1 MHLYQLTYLEIII
14 RLIIAIL
21 MGGAIGFEREY
32 KSRPAGMR
40 THILVCVGATLLAL
54 IQEQITAQTVD
65 FAQAQPKLI
74 QILTADQTR
83 IIAQIVSGIG
93 FLGAGTI
100 IMTKQTVKGLTTA
113 ASVWAVAAVGIALG
127 SGLYVIAVTGF
138 IAIMIALAV
147 ISYLV
152 PLPRIRRLQ
161 VEIENGE
168 ETVAY
173 IQKFLKER
181 QVLIENLDLKI
192 TRETIEAKRKYLIMF
207 TLTVPKDVDED
218 KLVIELSDHI
228 EKELF
233 EKRIWLDKEVL
244 YNDAAIAR
252 TMPGVIALNNA
263 LLVGKRVN
271 GVIGMLT
278 AGFGSIFPAVF
289 LMSVA
294 TYFYQLLPNS
304 GPILTALMAIRATSC
319 AFLFAACYS
328 LASYTLETP
337 LLKITAL
344 GSLILSFFL

>member
-218 KLVIELSDHI
+218 KLVIELSDHKDILMIQII
-228 EKELF
+228 E
-233 EKRIWLDKEVL
+233 
-244 YNDAAIAR
+244 
-252 TMPGVIALNNA
+252 
-263 LLVGKRVN
+263 
-271 GVIGMLT
+271 
-278 AGFGSIFPAVF
+278 
-289 LMSVA
+289 
-294 TYFYQLLPNS
+294 
-304 GPILTALMAIRATSC
+304 
-319 AFLFAACYS
+319 
-328 LASYTLETP
+328 
-337 LLKITAL
+337 
-344 GSLILSFFL
+344 

>member
-1 MHLYQLTYLEIII
+1 
-14 RLIIAIL
+14 

-40 THILVCVGATLLAL
+40 THILVCVGTTLLAL

-83 IIAQIVSGIG
+83 IIAQIVSEIG

-168 ETVAY
+168 ETIAY

-218 KLVIELSDHI
+218 KLVIELSDYI
-228 EKELF
+228 EKELC

-244 YNDAAIAR
+244 YNDAAIAQ

-278 AGFGSIFPAVF
+278 AGFGSIF
-289 LMSVA
+289 
-294 TYFYQLLPNS
+294 QW
-304 GPILTALMAIRATSC
+304 
-319 AFLFAACYS
+319 YS
-328 LASYTLETP
+328 
-337 LLKITAL
+337 
-344 GSLILSFFL
+344 

>member
-14 RLIIAIL
+14 RLVMAII

-65 FAQAQPKLI
+65 FAQAQSKLM

-127 SGLYVIAVTGF
+127 SGLYVIAITGF
-138 IAIMIALAV
+138 VAIMLALAV

-168 ETVAY
+168 ETVNY
-173 IQKFLKER
+173 IQNFLK
-181 QVLIENLDLKI
+181 QQQILIEDLDLKI
-192 TRETIEAKRKYLIMF
+192 TREAIKSERKYLIMF
-207 TLTVPKDVDED
+207 TLAVPKDIDED
-218 KLVIELSDHI
+218 KLVIELSNNEDILMIQII
-228 EKELF
+228 E
-233 EKRIWLDKEVL
+233 
-244 YNDAAIAR
+244 
-252 TMPGVIALNNA
+252 
-263 LLVGKRVN
+263 
-271 GVIGMLT
+271 
-278 AGFGSIFPAVF
+278 
-289 LMSVA
+289 
-294 TYFYQLLPNS
+294 
-304 GPILTALMAIRATSC
+304 
-319 AFLFAACYS
+319 
-328 LASYTLETP
+328 
-337 LLKITAL
+337 
-344 GSLILSFFL
+344 

>member
-1 MHLYQLTYLEIII
+1 MHHYQLTYLEIII
-14 RLIIAIL
+14 RLVMAII

-65 FAQAQPKLI
+65 FAQAQPKLM

-127 SGLYVIAVTGF
+127 SGLYVIAITGF
-138 IAIMIALAV
+138 VAIMLALAV

-168 ETVAY
+168 ETVNY
-173 IQKFLKER
+173 IQNFLK
-181 QVLIENLDLKI
+181 QQQILIEDLDLKI
-192 TRETIEAKRKYLIMF
+192 TREAIKSERKYLIMF
-207 TLTVPKDVDED
+207 TLAVPKDIDED
-218 KLVIELSDHI
+218 KLVIELSNNEDILMIQII
-228 EKELF
+228 E
-233 EKRIWLDKEVL
+233 
-244 YNDAAIAR
+244 
-252 TMPGVIALNNA
+252 
-263 LLVGKRVN
+263 
-271 GVIGMLT
+271 
-278 AGFGSIFPAVF
+278 
-289 LMSVA
+289 
-294 TYFYQLLPNS
+294 
-304 GPILTALMAIRATSC
+304 
-319 AFLFAACYS
+319 
-328 LASYTLETP
+328 
-337 LLKITAL
+337 
-344 GSLILSFFL
+344 

>member
-14 RLIIAIL
+14 RLVMAII
-21 MGGAIGFEREY
+21 MGGVIGFEREY

-65 FAQAQPKLI
+65 FAQAQPKLM

-127 SGLYVIAVTGF
+127 SGLYVIAIAGF
-138 IAIMIALAV
+138 VAIMLALAV

-168 ETVAY
+168 ETVNY
-173 IQKFLKER
+173 IQNFLK
-181 QVLIENLDLKI
+181 QQQILIEDLDLKI
-192 TRETIEAKRKYLIMF
+192 TREAIKSERKYLIMF
-207 TLTVPKDVDED
+207 TLAVPKDIDED
-218 KLVIELSDHI
+218 KLVIELSNNEDILMIQII
-228 EKELF
+228 E
-233 EKRIWLDKEVL
+233 
-244 YNDAAIAR
+244 
-252 TMPGVIALNNA
+252 
-263 LLVGKRVN
+263 
-271 GVIGMLT
+271 
-278 AGFGSIFPAVF
+278 
-289 LMSVA
+289 
-294 TYFYQLLPNS
+294 
-304 GPILTALMAIRATSC
+304 
-319 AFLFAACYS
+319 
-328 LASYTLETP
+328 
-337 LLKITAL
+337 
-344 GSLILSFFL
+344 

>member
-1 MHLYQLTYLEIII
+1 MAII
-14 RLIIAIL
+14 

-65 FAQAQPKLI
+65 FAQAQPKLM

-127 SGLYVIAVTGF
+127 SGLYVIAITGF
-138 IAIMIALAV
+138 VAIMLALAV

-168 ETVAY
+168 ETVNY
-173 IQKFLKER
+173 IQNFLK
-181 QVLIENLDLKI
+181 QQQILIEDLDLKI
-192 TRETIEAKRKYLIMF
+192 TREAIKSERKYLIMF
-207 TLTVPKDVDED
+207 TLAVPKDIDED
-218 KLVIELSDHI
+218 KLVIELSNNEDILMIQII
-228 EKELF
+228 E
-233 EKRIWLDKEVL
+233 
-244 YNDAAIAR
+244 
-252 TMPGVIALNNA
+252 
-263 LLVGKRVN
+263 
-271 GVIGMLT
+271 
-278 AGFGSIFPAVF
+278 
-289 LMSVA
+289 
-294 TYFYQLLPNS
+294 
-304 GPILTALMAIRATSC
+304 
-319 AFLFAACYS
+319 
-328 LASYTLETP
+328 
-337 LLKITAL
+337 
-344 GSLILSFFL
+344 

>member
-14 RLIIAIL
+14 RLVMAII

-65 FAQAQPKLI
+65 FAQAQPKLM

-127 SGLYVIAVTGF
+127 SGLYVIAITGF
-138 IAIMIALAV
+138 VAIMLALAV

-168 ETVAY
+168 ETVNY
-173 IQKFLKER
+173 IQNFLK
-181 QVLIENLDLKI
+181 QQQILIEDLDLKI
-192 TRETIEAKRKYLIMF
+192 TREAIKSERKYLIMF
-207 TLTVPKDVDED
+207 TLAVPKDVDED
-218 KLVIELSDHI
+218 KLVIELSNNEDILMIQII
-228 EKELF
+228 E
-233 EKRIWLDKEVL
+233 
-244 YNDAAIAR
+244 
-252 TMPGVIALNNA
+252 
-263 LLVGKRVN
+263 
-271 GVIGMLT
+271 
-278 AGFGSIFPAVF
+278 
-289 LMSVA
+289 
-294 TYFYQLLPNS
+294 
-304 GPILTALMAIRATSC
+304 
-319 AFLFAACYS
+319 
-328 LASYTLETP
+328 
-337 LLKITAL
+337 
-344 GSLILSFFL
+344 

>member
-14 RLIIAIL
+14 RLVMAII

-65 FAQAQPKLI
+65 FAQAQPKLM

-127 SGLYVIAVTGF
+127 SGLYVIAITGF
-138 IAIMIALAV
+138 VAIMLALAV

-168 ETVAY
+168 ETVNY
-173 IQKFLKER
+173 IQNFLK
-181 QVLIENLDLKI
+181 QQQILIEDLDLKI
-192 TRETIEAKRKYLIMF
+192 TREAIKSERKYLIMF

-218 KLVIELSDHI
+218 KLVIELSNNEDILMIQII
-228 EKELF
+228 E
-233 EKRIWLDKEVL
+233 
-244 YNDAAIAR
+244 
-252 TMPGVIALNNA
+252 
-263 LLVGKRVN
+263 
-271 GVIGMLT
+271 
-278 AGFGSIFPAVF
+278 
-289 LMSVA
+289 
-294 TYFYQLLPNS
+294 
-304 GPILTALMAIRATSC
+304 
-319 AFLFAACYS
+319 
-328 LASYTLETP
+328 
-337 LLKITAL
+337 
-344 GSLILSFFL
+344 

>member
-14 RLIIAIL
+14 RLVMAII

-65 FAQAQPKLI
+65 FAQAQSKLM

-127 SGLYVIAVTGF
+127 SGLYVIAITGF
-138 IAIMIALAV
+138 VAIMLALAV

-168 ETVAY
+168 ETVNY
-173 IQKFLKER
+173 IQNFLE
-181 QVLIENLDLKI
+181 QQQILIEDLDLKI
-192 TRETIEAKRKYLIMF
+192 TREAIKSKRKYLIMF
-207 TLTVPKDVDED
+207 TLAVPKDIDED
-218 KLVIELSDHI
+218 KLVIELSNNEDILMIQII
-228 EKELF
+228 E
-233 EKRIWLDKEVL
+233 
-244 YNDAAIAR
+244 
-252 TMPGVIALNNA
+252 
-263 LLVGKRVN
+263 
-271 GVIGMLT
+271 
-278 AGFGSIFPAVF
+278 
-289 LMSVA
+289 
-294 TYFYQLLPNS
+294 
-304 GPILTALMAIRATSC
+304 
-319 AFLFAACYS
+319 
-328 LASYTLETP
+328 
-337 LLKITAL
+337 
-344 GSLILSFFL
+344 

>member
-14 RLIIAIL
+14 RLVIAII
-21 MGGAIGFEREY
+21 MGGVIGFEREY

-65 FAQAQPKLI
+65 FAQAQPKLM

-127 SGLYVIAVTGF
+127 SGLYVIAITGF
-138 IAIMIALAV
+138 VAIMLALAV

-168 ETVAY
+168 ETVNY
-173 IQKFLKER
+173 IQNFLK
-181 QVLIENLDLKI
+181 QQQILIEDLDLKI
-192 TRETIEAKRKYLIMF
+192 TREAIKSERKYLIMF
-207 TLTVPKDVDED
+207 TLAVPKDIDED
-218 KLVIELSDHI
+218 KLVIELSNNEDILMIQII
-228 EKELF
+228 E
-233 EKRIWLDKEVL
+233 
-244 YNDAAIAR
+244 
-252 TMPGVIALNNA
+252 
-263 LLVGKRVN
+263 
-271 GVIGMLT
+271 
-278 AGFGSIFPAVF
+278 
-289 LMSVA
+289 
-294 TYFYQLLPNS
+294 
-304 GPILTALMAIRATSC
+304 
-319 AFLFAACYS
+319 
-328 LASYTLETP
+328 
-337 LLKITAL
+337 
-344 GSLILSFFL
+344 

>member
-14 RLIIAIL
+14 RLVMAII

-65 FAQAQPKLI
+65 FAQAQPKLM

-127 SGLYVIAVTGF
+127 SGLYVIAITGF
-138 IAIMIALAV
+138 VAIMLALAV

-168 ETVAY
+168 ETVNY
-173 IQKFLKER
+173 IQNLLK
-181 QVLIENLDLKI
+181 QQQILIEDLDLKI
-192 TRETIEAKRKYLIMF
+192 TREAIKSERKYLIMF
-207 TLTVPKDVDED
+207 TLAVPKDIDED
-218 KLVIELSDHI
+218 KLVIELSNNEDILMIQII
-228 EKELF
+228 E
-233 EKRIWLDKEVL
+233 
-244 YNDAAIAR
+244 
-252 TMPGVIALNNA
+252 
-263 LLVGKRVN
+263 
-271 GVIGMLT
+271 
-278 AGFGSIFPAVF
+278 
-289 LMSVA
+289 
-294 TYFYQLLPNS
+294 
-304 GPILTALMAIRATSC
+304 
-319 AFLFAACYS
+319 
-328 LASYTLETP
+328 
-337 LLKITAL
+337 
-344 GSLILSFFL
+344 

>member
-1 MHLYQLTYLEIII
+1 MHHYQLTYLEIII
-14 RLIIAIL
+14 RLVAAII

-40 THILVCVGATLLAL
+40 THILVCVGAALLAL

-65 FAQAQPKLI
+65 FAQSQPKLM

-83 IIAQIVSGIG
+83 IIAQVVSGIG

-127 SGLYVIAVTGF
+127 SGLYVIALTGF

-161 VEIENGE
+161 VEIEHGE

-173 IQKFLKER
+173 IQSFLKER

-192 TRETIEAKRKYLIMF
+192 TRETIESERKYLIML

-218 KLVIELSDHI
+218 KLVIELSDNKDILMIQII
-228 EKELF
+228 E
-233 EKRIWLDKEVL
+233 
-244 YNDAAIAR
+244 
-252 TMPGVIALNNA
+252 
-263 LLVGKRVN
+263 
-271 GVIGMLT
+271 
-278 AGFGSIFPAVF
+278 
-289 LMSVA
+289 
-294 TYFYQLLPNS
+294 
-304 GPILTALMAIRATSC
+304 
-319 AFLFAACYS
+319 
-328 LASYTLETP
+328 
-337 LLKITAL
+337 
-344 GSLILSFFL
+344 

>member
-14 RLIIAIL
+14 RLVMAII

-65 FAQAQPKLI
+65 FAQAQPKLM

-127 SGLYVIAVTGF
+127 SGLYVIAITGF
-138 IAIMIALAV
+138 VAIMLALAV

-161 VEIENGE
+161 IEIENGE
-168 ETVAY
+168 ETVNY
-173 IQKFLKER
+173 IQNFLK
-181 QVLIENLDLKI
+181 QQQILIEDLDLKI
-192 TRETIEAKRKYLIMF
+192 TREAIKSERKYLIMF
-207 TLTVPKDVDED
+207 TLAVPKDIDED
-218 KLVIELSDHI
+218 KLVIELSNNEDILMIQII
-228 EKELF
+228 E
-233 EKRIWLDKEVL
+233 
-244 YNDAAIAR
+244 
-252 TMPGVIALNNA
+252 
-263 LLVGKRVN
+263 
-271 GVIGMLT
+271 
-278 AGFGSIFPAVF
+278 
-289 LMSVA
+289 
-294 TYFYQLLPNS
+294 
-304 GPILTALMAIRATSC
+304 
-319 AFLFAACYS
+319 
-328 LASYTLETP
+328 
-337 LLKITAL
+337 
-344 GSLILSFFL
+344 

>member
-14 RLIIAIL
+14 RLVMAII

-65 FAQAQPKLI
+65 FAQAQSKLM

-127 SGLYVIAVTGF
+127 SGLYVIAITGF
-138 IAIMIALAV
+138 VAIILALAV

-168 ETVAY
+168 ETVNY
-173 IQKFLKER
+173 IQNFLK
-181 QVLIENLDLKI
+181 QQQILIEDLDLKI
-192 TRETIEAKRKYLIMF
+192 TREAIKSERKYLIMF
-207 TLTVPKDVDED
+207 TLAVPKDIDED
-218 KLVIELSDHI
+218 KLVIELSNNEDILMIQII
-228 EKELF
+228 E
-233 EKRIWLDKEVL
+233 
-244 YNDAAIAR
+244 
-252 TMPGVIALNNA
+252 
-263 LLVGKRVN
+263 
-271 GVIGMLT
+271 
-278 AGFGSIFPAVF
+278 
-289 LMSVA
+289 
-294 TYFYQLLPNS
+294 
-304 GPILTALMAIRATSC
+304 
-319 AFLFAACYS
+319 
-328 LASYTLETP
+328 
-337 LLKITAL
+337 
-344 GSLILSFFL
+344 

>member
-173 IQKFLKER
+173 IQIFLKER

-192 TRETIEAKRKYLIMF
+192 TRETIEAERKYLIMF
-207 TLTVPKDVDED
+207 TLTVSKDVDED
-218 KLVIELSDHI
+218 KLVIELSENEDILMIQII
-228 EKELF
+228 E
-233 EKRIWLDKEVL
+233 
-244 YNDAAIAR
+244 
-252 TMPGVIALNNA
+252 
-263 LLVGKRVN
+263 
-271 GVIGMLT
+271 
-278 AGFGSIFPAVF
+278 
-289 LMSVA
+289 
-294 TYFYQLLPNS
+294 
-304 GPILTALMAIRATSC
+304 
-319 AFLFAACYS
+319 
-328 LASYTLETP
+328 
-337 LLKITAL
+337 
-344 GSLILSFFL
+344 

>member
-14 RLIIAIL
+14 RLVMAII
-21 MGGAIGFEREY
+21 MGGVIGFEREY

-65 FAQAQPKLI
+65 FAQAQPKLM

-127 SGLYVIAVTGF
+127 SGLYVIAITGF
-138 IAIMIALAV
+138 VAIMLALAV

-168 ETVAY
+168 ETVNY
-173 IQKFLKER
+173 IQNFLK
-181 QVLIENLDLKI
+181 QQQILIEDLDLKI
-192 TRETIEAKRKYLIMF
+192 TREAIKSERKYLIMF
-207 TLTVPKDVDED
+207 TLAVPKDIDED
-218 KLVIELSDHI
+218 KLVIELSNNEDILMIQII
-228 EKELF
+228 E
-233 EKRIWLDKEVL
+233 
-244 YNDAAIAR
+244 
-252 TMPGVIALNNA
+252 
-263 LLVGKRVN
+263 
-271 GVIGMLT
+271 
-278 AGFGSIFPAVF
+278 
-289 LMSVA
+289 
-294 TYFYQLLPNS
+294 
-304 GPILTALMAIRATSC
+304 
-319 AFLFAACYS
+319 
-328 LASYTLETP
+328 
-337 LLKITAL
+337 
-344 GSLILSFFL
+344 

>member
-14 RLIIAIL
+14 RLVMAII

-65 FAQAQPKLI
+65 FAQAQPKLM

-127 SGLYVIAVTGF
+127 SGLYVIAITGF
-138 IAIMIALAV
+138 VAIMLALAV

-168 ETVAY
+168 ETVNY
-173 IQKFLKER
+173 IQNFLK
-181 QVLIENLDLKI
+181 QQQILIEDLDLKI
-192 TRETIEAKRKYLIMF
+192 TREAIKSERKYLIMF
-207 TLTVPKDVDED
+207 TLAVPKDIDED
-218 KLVIELSDHI
+218 KLVIELSNNEDILMIQII
-228 EKELF
+228 E
-233 EKRIWLDKEVL
+233 
-244 YNDAAIAR
+244 
-252 TMPGVIALNNA
+252 
-263 LLVGKRVN
+263 
-271 GVIGMLT
+271 
-278 AGFGSIFPAVF
+278 
-289 LMSVA
+289 
-294 TYFYQLLPNS
+294 
-304 GPILTALMAIRATSC
+304 
-319 AFLFAACYS
+319 
-328 LASYTLETP
+328 
-337 LLKITAL
+337 
-344 GSLILSFFL
+344 

>member
-14 RLIIAIL
+14 RLVMAII

-65 FAQAQPKLI
+65 FAQAQPKLM

-127 SGLYVIAVTGF
+127 SGLYVIAITGF
-138 IAIMIALAV
+138 VAIMLALAV

-161 VEIENGE
+161 VEIENGK
-168 ETVAY
+168 ETVNY
-173 IQKFLKER
+173 IQNFLK
-181 QVLIENLDLKI
+181 QQQILIEDLDLKI
-192 TRETIEAKRKYLIMF
+192 TREAIKSERKYLIMF
-207 TLTVPKDVDED
+207 TLAVPKDIDED
-218 KLVIELSDHI
+218 KLVIELSNNEDILMIQII
-228 EKELF
+228 E
-233 EKRIWLDKEVL
+233 
-244 YNDAAIAR
+244 
-252 TMPGVIALNNA
+252 
-263 LLVGKRVN
+263 
-271 GVIGMLT
+271 
-278 AGFGSIFPAVF
+278 
-289 LMSVA
+289 
-294 TYFYQLLPNS
+294 
-304 GPILTALMAIRATSC
+304 
-319 AFLFAACYS
+319 
-328 LASYTLETP
+328 
-337 LLKITAL
+337 
-344 GSLILSFFL
+344 

>member
-14 RLIIAIL
+14 RLVMAII

-65 FAQAQPKLI
+65 FAQAQPKLM

-127 SGLYVIAVTGF
+127 SGLYVIAITGF
-138 IAIMIALAV
+138 VAIMLALAV

-168 ETVAY
+168 ETVNY
-173 IQKFLKER
+173 IQNFLE
-181 QVLIENLDLKI
+181 QQQILIEDLDLKI
-192 TRETIEAKRKYLIMF
+192 TREAIKSERKYLIMF
-207 TLTVPKDVDED
+207 TLAVPKDIDED
-218 KLVIELSDHI
+218 KLVIELSNNEDILMIQII
-228 EKELF
+228 E
-233 EKRIWLDKEVL
+233 
-244 YNDAAIAR
+244 
-252 TMPGVIALNNA
+252 
-263 LLVGKRVN
+263 
-271 GVIGMLT
+271 
-278 AGFGSIFPAVF
+278 
-289 LMSVA
+289 
-294 TYFYQLLPNS
+294 
-304 GPILTALMAIRATSC
+304 
-319 AFLFAACYS
+319 
-328 LASYTLETP
+328 
-337 LLKITAL
+337 
-344 GSLILSFFL
+344 

>member
-32 KSRPAGMR
+32 KSRPAEMR
-40 THILVCVGATLLAL
+40 THILVCVGTTLLAL

-83 IIAQIVSGIG
+83 IIAQIVSEIG

-168 ETVAY
+168 EPIAY

-218 KLVIELSDHI
+218 KLVIELSDYS
-228 EKELF
+228 EKELC

-244 YNDAAIAR
+244 YNDAAIAQ

-278 AGFGSIFPAVF
+278 AGFGSIF
-289 LMSVA
+289 
-294 TYFYQLLPNS
+294 Q
-304 GPILTALMAIRATSC
+304 R
-319 AFLFAACYS
+319 YS
-328 LASYTLETP
+328 
-337 LLKITAL
+337 
-344 GSLILSFFL
+344 

>member
-14 RLIIAIL
+14 RLVMAII

-65 FAQAQPKLI
+65 FAQAQPKLM

-127 SGLYVIAVTGF
+127 SGLYVIAITGF
-138 IAIMIALAV
+138 VAIMLALAV

-168 ETVAY
+168 ETVNY
-173 IQKFLKER
+173 IQNFLK
-181 QVLIENLDLKI
+181 QQQILIEDLDLKI
-192 TRETIEAKRKYLIMF
+192 TREAIKSERKYLIMF
-207 TLTVPKDVDED
+207 TLAVPKDIDED
-218 KLVIELSDHI
+218 KLVIELSNNKDILMIQII
-228 EKELF
+228 E
-233 EKRIWLDKEVL
+233 
-244 YNDAAIAR
+244 
-252 TMPGVIALNNA
+252 
-263 LLVGKRVN
+263 
-271 GVIGMLT
+271 
-278 AGFGSIFPAVF
+278 
-289 LMSVA
+289 
-294 TYFYQLLPNS
+294 
-304 GPILTALMAIRATSC
+304 
-319 AFLFAACYS
+319 
-328 LASYTLETP
+328 
-337 LLKITAL
+337 
-344 GSLILSFFL
+344 

>member
-14 RLIIAIL
+14 RLVMAII

-65 FAQAQPKLI
+65 FAQAQPKLM

-83 IIAQIVSGIG
+83 IIAQIISGIG

-127 SGLYVIAVTGF
+127 SGLYVIAITGF
-138 IAIMIALAV
+138 VAIMLALAV

-168 ETVAY
+168 ETVNY
-173 IQKFLKER
+173 IQNFLK
-181 QVLIENLDLKI
+181 QQQILIEDLDLKI
-192 TRETIEAKRKYLIMF
+192 TREAIKSERKYLIMF
-207 TLTVPKDVDED
+207 TLAVPKDIDED
-218 KLVIELSDHI
+218 KLVIELSNNEDILMIQII
-228 EKELF
+228 E
-233 EKRIWLDKEVL
+233 
-244 YNDAAIAR
+244 
-252 TMPGVIALNNA
+252 
-263 LLVGKRVN
+263 
-271 GVIGMLT
+271 
-278 AGFGSIFPAVF
+278 
-289 LMSVA
+289 
-294 TYFYQLLPNS
+294 
-304 GPILTALMAIRATSC
+304 
-319 AFLFAACYS
+319 
-328 LASYTLETP
+328 
-337 LLKITAL
+337 
-344 GSLILSFFL
+344 

>member
-1 MHLYQLTYLEIII
+1 MYLYQLTYLEIII
-14 RLIIAIL
+14 RLVMAII

-65 FAQAQPKLI
+65 FAQAQPKLM

-127 SGLYVIAVTGF
+127 SGLYVIAITGF
-138 IAIMIALAV
+138 VAIMLALAV

-168 ETVAY
+168 ETVNY
-173 IQKFLKER
+173 IQNFLK
-181 QVLIENLDLKI
+181 QQQILIEDLDLKI
-192 TRETIEAKRKYLIMF
+192 TREAIKSERKYLIMF
-207 TLTVPKDVDED
+207 TLAVPKDIDED
-218 KLVIELSDHI
+218 KLVIELSNNEDILMIQII
-228 EKELF
+228 E
-233 EKRIWLDKEVL
+233 
-244 YNDAAIAR
+244 
-252 TMPGVIALNNA
+252 
-263 LLVGKRVN
+263 
-271 GVIGMLT
+271 
-278 AGFGSIFPAVF
+278 
-289 LMSVA
+289 
-294 TYFYQLLPNS
+294 
-304 GPILTALMAIRATSC
+304 
-319 AFLFAACYS
+319 
-328 LASYTLETP
+328 
-337 LLKITAL
+337 
-344 GSLILSFFL
+344 

>member
-14 RLIIAIL
+14 RLVMAII

-65 FAQAQPKLI
+65 FAQAQPKLM
-74 QILTADQTR
+74 QILTTDQTR

-127 SGLYVIAVTGF
+127 SGLYVIAITGF
-138 IAIMIALAV
+138 VAIMLALAV

-168 ETVAY
+168 ETVNY
-173 IQKFLKER
+173 IQNFLK
-181 QVLIENLDLKI
+181 QQQILIEDLDLKI
-192 TRETIEAKRKYLIMF
+192 TREAIKSERKYLIMF
-207 TLTVPKDVDED
+207 TLAVPKDIDED
-218 KLVIELSDHI
+218 KLVIELSNNEDILMIQII
-228 EKELF
+228 E
-233 EKRIWLDKEVL
+233 
-244 YNDAAIAR
+244 
-252 TMPGVIALNNA
+252 
-263 LLVGKRVN
+263 
-271 GVIGMLT
+271 
-278 AGFGSIFPAVF
+278 
-289 LMSVA
+289 
-294 TYFYQLLPNS
+294 
-304 GPILTALMAIRATSC
+304 
-319 AFLFAACYS
+319 
-328 LASYTLETP
+328 
-337 LLKITAL
+337 
-344 GSLILSFFL
+344 

>member
-14 RLIIAIL
+14 RLVMAII

-65 FAQAQPKLI
+65 FAQVQSKLM

-127 SGLYVIAVTGF
+127 SGLYVIAITGF
-138 IAIMIALAV
+138 VAIMLALAV

-168 ETVAY
+168 ETVNY
-173 IQKFLKER
+173 IQNFLK
-181 QVLIENLDLKI
+181 QQQILIEDLDLKI
-192 TRETIEAKRKYLIMF
+192 TREAIKSERKYLIMF
-207 TLTVPKDVDED
+207 TLAVPKDIDED
-218 KLVIELSDHI
+218 KLVIELSNNEDILMIQII
-228 EKELF
+228 E
-233 EKRIWLDKEVL
+233 
-244 YNDAAIAR
+244 
-252 TMPGVIALNNA
+252 
-263 LLVGKRVN
+263 
-271 GVIGMLT
+271 
-278 AGFGSIFPAVF
+278 
-289 LMSVA
+289 
-294 TYFYQLLPNS
+294 
-304 GPILTALMAIRATSC
+304 
-319 AFLFAACYS
+319 
-328 LASYTLETP
+328 
-337 LLKITAL
+337 
-344 GSLILSFFL
+344 